1 MTLRMLT
8 FLHFRFYEN
17 MVSGV
22 VYKIYWNKDLLS
34 GIYYLFAL
42 LNSHKLYSNL
52 DKFGLEEI
60 WKVRRRI
67 ICNYD
72 LRVSETICKR
82 ISPREISQ
90 FPKPWK
96 SFSKHFQKFPKK
108 THQNNSPQNVRIPL
122 QGDHQKI

>member
-8 FLHFRFYEN
+8 FLQFRFYEN

-22 VYKIYWNKDLLS
+22 VYKIYWNKGLLS
-34 GIYYLFAL
+34 GIYYLFTL
-42 LNSHKLYSNL
+42 YNSHKLYSNL
-52 DKFGLEEI
+52 DKFRLEEI

-72 LRVSETICKR
+72 LRVCETVCER

-96 SFSKHFQKFPKK
+96 SFSKHFQKFPKIN
-108 THQNNSPQNVRIPL
+108 HQNNSPQNVRIPL